1 MLELIVARAK
11 NGGIGLRGKIPW
23 HIAEDFKHFK
33 ETTMGSAVVMG
44 RKTWE
49 SIGRPLPGR
58 TNVVLTRDAGYVAK
72 GAFVKTSLEQALR
85 FLSREKRV
93 FIIGGAA
100 LYAQALSKV
109 QIAWVTEV
117 DCEPEADAF
126 FPSLPET
133 EWTRVEL
140 KSLQATDSHP
150 GAVFYKYTRIHSA
163 P

>member
-11 NGGIGLRGKIPW
+11 NGGIGLKGKIPW

-33 ETTMGSAVVMG
+33 ETTMGSAIVMG

-58 TNVVLTRDAGYVAK
+58 TNVVLTRDAGYIAE
-72 GAFVKTSLEQALR
+72 GALVKTSLDEALR
-85 FLSREKRV
+85 CLSQEKRV
-93 FIIGGAA
+93 FIIGGAS
-100 LYAQALSKV
+100 LYAQALPRV
-109 QIAWVTEV
+109 DVAWVTEV
-117 DCEPEADAF
+117 DCEPQADAF

-133 EWTRVEL
+133 EWVRVEL
-140 KSLQATDSHP
+140 KSVQATDSHP
-150 GAVFYKYTRIHSA
+150 KAVFYKYTRIHSE